1 MSLYFRH
8 WKVRSTL
15 HSELHTFY
23 MISLESAKAATWNS
37 SLSHTKSLATAVEK
51 LELGTSSSS
60 SFTFCSG
67 EAAEEMTSKDDSIY
81 VKKPNTNTRDASTVT
96 MPMSFMSGSIIGKRF
111 YQKVTTREAD
121 DGNGW
126 NVMLDYRTLKTP
138 SKRPLK
144 LPTISLAKAIAAE
157 WEYQQSDGIR
167 PFMMPL
173 MQLACTALERVPLTR
188 VKIIEHLLS
197 KFNQDL
203 VFCRAPEDNNLT
215 RGVFERQVKKID
227 PLLSWVE
234 SEFGFKP
241 VVYSS
246 FFGGKQEDG
255 LVKAIESL
263 LKKTNDCELAAIDAI
278 ASAAHSL
285 VISIGIFCG
294 KLQMEEAVELI
305 RLEEDLQVDRWGL
318 VEGGH
323 DLDIADLK
331 VQISS
336 AAVFLGLSQNF

>member
-1 MSLYFRH
+1 MSLYLRH
-8 WKVRSTL
+8 WKV
-15 HSELHTFY
+15 HSELRTFF
-23 MISLESAKAATWNS
+23 MKAATRNS
-37 SLSHTKSLATAVEK
+37 SLSHTKNLATAVEK
-51 LELGTSSSS
+51 SEPETSSSS
-60 SFTFCSG
+60 SFTFSSD
-67 EAAEEMTSKDDSIY
+67 EAAQEEKTAKDNNIY
-81 VKKPNTNTRDASTVT
+81 VKKPSANTRDESSVT
-96 MPMSFMSGSIIGKRF
+96 MPMSFMTGSIIGKRF

-144 LPTISLAKAIAAE
+144 IPTLSLAKAIAAE

-188 VKIIEHLLS
+188 VKIIDHLLT

-203 VFCRAPEDNNLT
+203 VFCRVPEDNELT
-215 RGVFERQVKKID
+215 RGVFERQVAKID

-241 VVYSS
+241 AVYSS
-246 FFGGKQEDG
+246 FFGGKQEEG
-255 LVKAIESL
+255 LVKAIENL
-263 LKKTNDCELAAIDAI
+263 LKKTDDCELAAIDAM

-285 VISIGIFCG
+285 IISIGIFRG
-294 KLQMEEAVELI
+294 KLQIEEAIELI
-305 RLEEDLQVDRWGL
+305 RLEEDVQVDRWGL

-336 AAVFLGLSQNF
+336 AAVFLALSRRA